1 MENNKYCT
9 KCGTKIE
16 EGSMY
21 CYNCGSSLKEN
32 TQQITIQSNNINTN
46 IQNQNKDKEGD
57 ILGVISLILY
67 FAGSGLISALIY
79 FLPPSTRNYLSALGG
94 LSPLASIVVMIVGR
108 IKYPNNKLLK
118 IAMWTIII
126 CTLLGIIAFIVI
138 IVLLYLA
145 CSSMIPEGGC

>member
-16 EGSMY
+16 EGSIY

-32 TQQITIQSNNINTN
+32 TQQITSQDNNQIT
-46 IQNQNKDKEGD
+46 NKDKEGD

-79 FLPPSTRNYLSALGG
+79 FLPPNTRNYLSALGG

>member
-1 MENNKYCT
+1 MENNNYCT

-21 CYNCGSSLKEN
+21 CFNCGSPLKEN
-32 TQQITIQSNNINTN
+32 TQQNTPQDNNQIPNN
-46 IQNQNKDKEGD
+46 DKEGNK
-57 ILGVISLILY
+57 LGLISLVLY
-67 FAGSGLISALIY
+67 FAGSGILSVLVSM
-79 FLPPSTRNYLSALGG
+79 FPQETRNYFSSLIG
-94 LSPLASIVVMIVGR
+94 LCPLASIVVMIVGR

-138 IVLLYLA
+138 MVLIYLA
-145 CSSMIPEGGC
+145 CSSMLPEGGC

>member
-1 MENNKYCT
+1 MENNKYCR

-16 EGSMY
+16 EESIY
-21 CYNCGSSLKEN
+21 CYNCGSLLTQN
-32 TQQITIQSNNINTN
+32 TQQNTIKNNSMNVKV
-46 IQNQNKDKEGD
+46 QNQDNDKEGD

-79 FLPPSTRNYLSALGG
+79 FLPPNTRNYLSALGG

-118 IAMWTIII
+118 IAMWVIII
-126 CTLLGIIAFIVI
+126 CTLILIVSFIAIIVI
-138 IVLLYLA
+138 LFLVCTRLA
-145 CSSMIPEGGC
+145 PRGGC

>member
-1 MENNKYCT
+1 MENNKYCR

-16 EGSMY
+16 EESIY
-21 CYNCGSSLKEN
+21 CYNCGSLLTQN
-32 TQQITIQSNNINTN
+32 TQQNTIKNNSMNVKV
-46 IQNQNKDKEGD
+46 QNQDNDKEGD

-79 FLPPSTRNYLSALGG
+79 FLPPNTRNYLSALGG

-118 IAMWTIII
+118 IAMWVIII
-126 CTLLGIIAFIVI
+126 CTLILIVSFI
-138 IVLLYLA
+138 
-145 CSSMIPEGGC
+145 CSIFFI

>member
-1 MENNKYCT
+1 MNNKICP
-9 KCGTKIE
+9 KCGAKIE
-16 EGSMY
+16 EVGRY
-21 CYNCGSSLKEN
+21 CYNCGTPIIEK
-32 TQQITIQSNNINTN
+32 TIQNTN
-46 IQNQNKDKEGD
+46 SGRNNNQVPNNDKEGD

-79 FLPPSTRNYLSALGG
+79 FLPPNTRNYLSALGG

-126 CTLLGIIAFIVI
+126 CTLVGIIAFIVI
-138 IVLLYLA
+138 IVILYLT
-145 CSSMIPEGGC
+145 CSSLAYKAGC

>member
-1 MENNKYCT
+1 MENNNYCT

-21 CYNCGSSLKEN
+21 CFNCGSPLKEN
-32 TQQITIQSNNINTN
+32 TQQNTPQDNNQIPNN
-46 IQNQNKDKEGD
+46 DKEGNK
-57 ILGVISLILY
+57 LGLISLVLY
-67 FAGSGLISALIY
+67 FAGSGILSVLVSM
-79 FLPPSTRNYLSALGG
+79 FPQETRNYFSSLIG
-94 LSPLASIVVMIVGR
+94 LCPLASIVVMIVGR

-126 CTLLGIIAFIVI
+126 CTLIGIIAFIVI
-138 IVLLYLA
+138 MVLIYLA

>member
-1 MENNKYCT
+1 MENNNYCT

-21 CYNCGSSLKEN
+21 CFNCGSPLKEN
-32 TQQITIQSNNINTN
+32 TQQNTIQDNNQIPNN
-46 IQNQNKDKEGD
+46 DKEGNK
-57 ILGVISLILY
+57 LGLISLVLY
-67 FAGSGLISALIY
+67 FAGSGILSVLVSM
-79 FLPPSTRNYLSALGG
+79 FPQETRNYFSSLIG
-94 LSPLASIVVMIVGR
+94 LCPLASIVVMIVGR

-138 IVLLYLA
+138 MVLIYLA
-145 CSSMIPEGGC
+145 CSSMLPEGGC

>member
-1 MENNKYCT
+1 MENNNYCT

-21 CYNCGSSLKEN
+21 CFNCGSPLKEN
-32 TQQITIQSNNINTN
+32 TQQNTPQDNNQIPNN
-46 IQNQNKDKEGD
+46 DKEGNK
-57 ILGVISLILY
+57 LGLISLVLY
-67 FAGSGLISALIY
+67 FAGSGILSVLVSM
-79 FLPPSTRNYLSALGG
+79 FPQESRNYFSSLIGIC
-94 LSPLASIVVMIVGR
+94 PLASIVVMIVGR

-126 CTLLGIIAFIVI
+126 CTLIGIIAFIVI
-138 IVLLYLA
+138 MVLIYLA